1 MFLNTCNSSS
11 DGGMS
16 LRWTIQARM
25 TTCWRARGVR
35 STQES
40 ACHLIGIV
48 AGLWLM
54 TMSLAQANDNAPIDF
69 ARDIRPI
76 LSDKC
81 FACHGP
87 DEEAR
92 EADLRL
98 DDEAS
103 AKAERDE
110 GAAIVPG
117 KPEASLL
124 WQRLHESDPD
134 LRMPPAEVGKD
145 LTEQERAKI
154 RRWIE
159 QGAPWARHWAYVPPV
174 HHPTPKVADH
184 DWPVNFIDA
193 FLLARMESAGVEP
206 APLADDNTLLRRLS
220 FDLRGL
226 PPTAEEL
233 AEFRADRRPDR
244 WSRWIDRF
252 LASSA
257 YGERMAIYWL
267 DLVRYAD
274 TVGYHGDQE
283 HSISPYRDWVIDA
296 LNDDMPF
303 DEFTRYQIAGD
314 LLPDATLES
323 VIASAYNRLLQTSHE
338 GGVQAKEYLA
348 IYSADH
354 VRNLSAVWLGA
365 TMGCAQ
371 CHDHKYDPFTMKD
384 FYSMAAFFADLDE
397 GRHLGHG
404 VDRERT
410 VREPEIVVLS
420 RRERAELGRLR
431 KEWQALVGD
440 ASPEATE
447 RCRQLEDAMRRIEA
461 RARRLMISVST
472 IPRTIRLL
480 PRGNWL
486 DDSGPVMQP
495 EVPEFLGKLNVTGR
509 ATRLDLAN
517 WLVDPHDG
525 VGLLTARVMA
535 NRLWYLFFGE
545 GLARKLDDF
554 GGQGEPPD
562 HPELLDRLA
571 LELVANGWRLKPTIK
586 RILESRAYR
595 LESRATR
602 QQRDVDPENRLFAHQ
617 NAFRLP
623 AEMIRDQM
631 LAVSGLLVEEVGGP
645 SACPYQPAGYYRH
658 LNFPKRKY
666 RPDRG
671 PSQWRRGVYV
681 HWQRQYLH
689 PMLKAFDA
697 PSREECTAQR
707 PRSNT
712 PLAALVLLNDPSA
725 VEAAR
730 VFAARILRESPS
742 SNDAARVQWAA
753 ERVFSRSLEPQEV
766 EALLEVLEGARSEFA
781 ADSKKAEA
789 LLRVGIAR
797 VGAPAPAAEWA
808 SWTEVARAMFNAGA
822 AVTRY

>member
-1 MFLNTCNSSS
+1 MTSPRYQPL
-11 DGGMS
+11 
-16 LRWTIQARM
+16 ARV
-25 TTCWRARGVR
+25 CLLLASVGAV
-35 STQES
+35 S
-40 ACHLIGIV
+40 A
-48 AGLWLM
+48 
-54 TMSLAQANDNAPIDF
+54 LAQSPTPVDF
-69 ARDIRPI
+69 SKEIRPI

-87 DEEAR
+87 DENSL

-98 DDEAS
+98 DQESS
-103 AKAERDE
+103 AKAVRDE

-117 KPEASLL
+117 KLQDSLL
-124 WQRLHESDPD
+124 WIRINESDPD
-134 LRMPPAEVGKD
+134 LRMPPADSGKT
-145 LTEQERAKI
+145 LTKAEIEKLK
-154 RRWIE
+154 RWIE
-159 QGAPWARHWAYVPPV
+159 QGAPWAKHWAYIPPAE
-174 HHPTPKVADH
+174 HPTPPVRRE
-184 DWPVNFIDA
+184 DWPANFIDN
-193 FLLARMESAGVEP
+193 FLLHKMEAAGLEP
-206 APLADDNTLLRRLS
+206 APTADDSTLLRRLS

-233 AEFRADRRPDR
+233 AAFRADRSPDR
-244 WSRWIDRF
+244 WDKWIDRF
-252 LASSA
+252 LESPA
-257 YGERMAIYWL
+257 YGERMAVYWL

-296 LNDDMPF
+296 FNDDLPF
-303 DEFTRYQIAGD
+303 DAFTRAQLAGD
-314 LLPDATLES
+314 LLPDRTLDT

-371 CHDHKYDPFTMKD
+371 CHDHKYDPYTMRD

-410 VREPEIVVLS
+410 SREPEVVVLS
-420 RRERAELGRLR
+420 RRERTQLAKLR
-431 KEWQALVGD
+431 KEW
-440 ASPEATE
+440 ASLPKKGATE
-447 RCRQLEDAMRRIEA
+447 EQRRRREQLERRMREIEA
-461 RARRLMISVST
+461 GARRLMISVST
-472 IPRTIRLL
+472 VPRTIRLL
-480 PRGNWL
+480 PRGNWQ

-495 EVPEFLGKLNVTGR
+495 AVPRFLGSLNHSGR
-509 ATRLDLAN
+509 ATRLDLAD

-525 VGLLTARVMA
+525 VGLLTARVMV
-535 NRLWYLFFGE
+535 NRLWYLFFGQ
-545 GLARKLDDF
+545 GVARKLDDF

-571 LELVANGWRLKPTIK
+571 LALVANHWRLKPTIK
-586 RILESRAYR
+586 LILQSRAYR
-595 LESRATR
+595 MESRATSR
-602 QQRDVDPENRLFAHQ
+602 QLELDPENRLFSHQ

-623 AEMIRDQM
+623 AEMIRDQL
-631 LAVSGLLVEEVGGP
+631 LAVSGLLVSKIGGK
-645 SACPYQPAGYYRH
+645 SARPYQPAGYYRH

-666 RPDRG
+666 RPDRDAN
-671 PSQWRRGVYV
+671 QWRRGVYV

-712 PLAALVLLNDPSA
+712 PLAALVLLNDPTA

-730 VFAARILRESPS
+730 VFAARALIECAEPEGDQVRLQWMAERTFSRRMDARELETVECVLRE
-742 SNDAARVQWAA
+742 ARREFTQHPDQA
-753 ERVFSRSLEPQEV
+753 EKLV
-766 EALLEVLEGARSEFA
+766 
-781 ADSKKAEA
+781 
-789 LLRVGIAR
+789 RVGIAS
-797 VGAPAPAAEWA
+797 VQSPPEAIEWA
-808 SWTEVARAMFNAGA
+808 AWTEVARTLFNAGA
-822 AVTRY
+822 AVNRY